1 MVAIVNFT
9 VFNDEK
15 SKDTV
20 IDLIQLVDVKTEQCF
35 SDKLNFVTVDLTK
48 FDKKESELKTLQDC
62 WLYTLKHAE
71 TLKERPE
78 EIKDELFINLYDSI
92 LLTKQLTQE
101 EIETYNKS
109 VMKLKKLSL
118 FTDYARMEGKMEGI
132 EIGRKE
138 GMEIALAQVAIN
150 AAGAGMS
157 AENISNVTGLS
168 VEQIYKIL
176 SNKE

>member
-1 MVAIVNFT
+1 
-9 VFNDEK
+9 
-15 SKDTV
+15 
-20 IDLIQLVDVKTEQCF
+20 
-35 SDKLNFVTVDLTK
+35 
-48 FDKKESELKTLQDC
+48 
-62 WLYTLKHAE
+62 
-71 TLKERPE
+71 
-78 EIKDELFINLYDSI
+78 
-92 LLTKQLTQE
+92 
-101 EIETYNKS
+101 
-109 VMKLKKLSL
+109 MKLKKLSL